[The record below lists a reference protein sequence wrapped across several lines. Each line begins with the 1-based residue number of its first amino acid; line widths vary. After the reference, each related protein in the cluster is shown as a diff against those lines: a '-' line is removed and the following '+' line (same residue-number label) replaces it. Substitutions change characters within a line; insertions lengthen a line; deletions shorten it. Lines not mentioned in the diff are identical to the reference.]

1 MVRGTARDGEEP
13 RVRETS
19 RAFGPSLAPGT
30 RGRRV
35 GSPALVTRGTGGG
48 RTASGAS
55 ALGVPNPAGPPGR
68 EEEHLELE
76 ARRCAGS
83 ERSRPICSPLR
94 PAPKGPGRLY
104 WTPPARPSGA
114 LQTRCLPPRP
124 RTHPLPAGA
133 RATSGPMPPLPASPP
148 RGAGLHFPQSC
159 GGAARASGV
168 RMRGPRMVGRGAV
181 PAGRKV
187 VASRMA
193 TSFRWGCGLP
203 SQELTAR

>member
-104 WTPPARPSGA
+104 TGLLPPGPPAPSRPGASRRGPALTLSQQEPEQPADQCRPSQH
-114 LQTRCLPPRP
+114 L
-124 RTHPLPAGA
+124 HPGEPDYISHKAAGA
-133 RATSGPMPPLPASPP
+133 RRERQECAC
-148 RGAGLHFPQSC
+148 AGLGWWGEGRFQRDGRWWLPEWLPHF
-159 GGAARASGV
+159 GG
-168 RMRGPRMVGRGAV
+168 
-181 PAGRKV
+181 V
-187 VASRMA
+187 VA
-193 TSFRWGCGLP
+193 C
-203 SQELTAR
+203 QARS